1 MDDAPMG
8 EIKMN
13 VMLNS
18 SQSLKS
24 ESNNQI
30 KSKEECRRRNKQL
43 HT

>member
-1 MDDAPMG
+1 MDDAPIR

-13 VMLNS
+13 IMLDS

-30 KSKEECRRRNKQL
+30 KSKEE
-43 HT
+43 

>member
-1 MDDAPMG
+1 MDDAPIE

-13 VMLNS
+13 IMLDS

-30 KSKEECRRRNKQL
+30 KN
-43 HT
+43 